1 MDTGIHRQRTVWP
14 TFLVTN
20 HAKGHGCF
28 RSAGFPGGSDS
39 KESSCD
45 VGDPGLIPG
54 FGKIPW
60 RRAWQPTPVFLS
72 VESHGQRSLGGYSP
86 WGCQESDMTEGLTLF
101 VLDLQDTG
109 QIRKR
114 TQVCVQL
121 FPYNESWGSR
131 AVSRGG
137 PGLQPLSCSPLG
149 SLQEL
154 SGDLTS
160 IASCAPAGVRLAGS
174 MLKPA
179 KKSEKRAKDRIES
192 QQKQQFLTQGSPRSV
207 EFQEAG
213 DVKVVKEDQQGPI
226 LQISTCCPRHGLIR
240 PSKG

>member
-72 VESHGQRSLGGYSP
+72 VESHGQRSLTSYIVHGV
-86 WGCQESDMTEGLTLF
+86 T
-101 VLDLQDTG
+101 
-109 QIRKR
+109 K
-114 TQVCVQL
+114 
-121 FPYNESWGSR
+121 SW
-131 AVSRGG
+131 
-137 PGLQPLSCSPLG
+137 
-149 SLQEL
+149 
-154 SGDLTS
+154 T
-160 IASCAPAGVRLAGS
+160 
-174 MLKPA
+174 
-179 KKSEKRAKDRIES
+179 
-192 QQKQQFLTQGSPRSV
+192 
-207 EFQEAG
+207 
-213 DVKVVKEDQQGPI
+213 
-226 LQISTCCPRHGLIR
+226 
-240 PSKG
+240 